1 MDRKKL
7 LLILGIVTLLMFC
20 LCGCGKNKIT
30 GSETYSANEVKELQI
45 SADAWKIN
53 IMASSDDNIRISL
66 DGSVSDKDDKPT
78 VSLQHGIVT
87 IVQKS
92 SDEELQDQIALG
104 KKGEIMLYLPS
115 DCIIPVRINN
125 EIGDID
131 IDSISATEFQLA
143 NNAGY
148 VTFSHFAADS
158 LKISSSSGDITV
170 KDSEVSSAE
179 IVTTSGYVQLN
190 NTIFSGTEIITKSGE
205 VNMSEISPQT
215 NISIQTGSGDINLNY
230 QTSPD
235 NLSFSITSGSKD
247 ISASFNGAAYSKE
260 TSSCRQGTLGAGD
273 NNLEIG
279 SDNGTVVVK

>member
-1 MDRKKL
+1 MDKKRI

-20 LCGCGKNKIT
+20 LCGCGKNKVT
-30 GSETYSANEVKELQI
+30 GSETYSADEVKELQI

-53 IMASSDDNIRISL
+53 IMASSDENIRISL

-78 VSLQHGIVT
+78 VSLQNGIVS

-92 SDEELQDQIALG
+92 SNEELQNQIALG
-104 KKGEIMLYLPS
+104 KKGEIILYLPS
-115 DCIIPVRINN
+115 DCIIPVQINN
-125 EIGDID
+125 EMGDID
-131 IDSISATEFQLA
+131 IDGISATEFQLA

-148 VTFSHFAADS
+148 ATFSNFAADS

-170 KDSEVSSAE
+170 KDSEVSNTA
-179 IVTTSGYVQLN
+179 IVTTSGYVKFN
-190 NTIFSGTEIITKSGE
+190 SNIFSDTEIVTKSGE
-205 VNMSEISPQT
+205 VNMSEIDPQT

-235 NLSFSITSGSKD
+235 NLNFSITSGSKD
-247 ISASFNGAAYSKE
+247 ISARFNGATYSKE
-260 TSSCRQGTLGAGD
+260 TSSYRQGTLGAGE
-273 NNLEIG
+273 NKLEIG